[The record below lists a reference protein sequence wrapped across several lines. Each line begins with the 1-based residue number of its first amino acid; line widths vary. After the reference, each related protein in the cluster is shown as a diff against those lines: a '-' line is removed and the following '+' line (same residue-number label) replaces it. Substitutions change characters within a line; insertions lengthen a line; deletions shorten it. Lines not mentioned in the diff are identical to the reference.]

1 MDVKK
6 DDGFVTVPYYAM
18 RRRGKNE
25 IENLASLF
33 SLSLS
38 QSFFKLGLM
47 SFSFLNAGALFYKVF
62 FFFNFPGASSDGLPR
77 FKAGSAMMVGL
88 VACIMHRFMWELII
102 NNKLNCCENY
112 YTCNI
117 TLCSL
122 NTTNGKRKKI
132 VLWLIELGNLYPPHG
147 IYNKFSDIIFYL
159 LFYVIVDVIY
169 FH

>member
-1 MDVKK
+1 MTALWLCRAMLWDVKEK
-6 DDGFVTVPYYAM
+6 MKLKTWLLFFLYLYLKVFLN
-18 RRRGKNE
+18 RG
-25 IENLASLF
+25 LWASLF
-33 SLSLS
+33 GMRGPC
-38 QSFFKLGLM
+38 FIR
-47 SFSFLNAGALFYKVF
+47 F

-147 IYNKFSDIIFYL
+147 IYNKFSDISFYL